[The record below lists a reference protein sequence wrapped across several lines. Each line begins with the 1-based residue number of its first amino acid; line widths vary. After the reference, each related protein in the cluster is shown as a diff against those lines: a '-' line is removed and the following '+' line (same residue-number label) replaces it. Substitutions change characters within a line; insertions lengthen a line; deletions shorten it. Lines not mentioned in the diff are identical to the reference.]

1 MGAPGLQLAF
11 PWITRGEWS
20 LEDYNP
26 EFLDQFESIVMWEP
40 IIKDLP
46 IFEERIRGLL
56 AAGKQVVINPGR
68 IFGSLAFGVSSSPVA
83 VEGTY
88 TAQPTA
94 GSDAFKGIGRIGP
107 FSYFG
112 GGWRGHMYDGI
123 DGTEATLVRPG
134 ADTIPLL
141 SYKEVEGHR
150 LYFDGADL
158 FLLVAVNK
166 DEGAITF
173 LEELLG
179 RVKPNTETVL
189 QPLVSTVELG
199 QDYQRV
205 TVDMPHDGWTVFSE
219 SFSPAWRM
227 TRDGKPVPYYPFENM
242 MSFPLPKG
250 QHTLELS
257 YGMTPIQKVSLGL
270 SIVSL
275 ALLGVIAILFRLQRV
290 PWRDG
295 PYPAL
300 ASGMVTRSERGDVW
314 YRRVAASER
323 SRC

>member
-1 MGAPGLQLAF
+1 M
-11 PWITRGEWS
+11 
-20 LEDYNP
+20 
-26 EFLDQFESIVMWEP
+26 
-40 IIKDLP
+40 
-46 IFEERIRGLL
+46 L

-112 GGWRGHMYDGI
+112 GGGVRWGR
-123 DGTEATLVRPG
+123 ATLVRPG
-134 ADTIPLL
+134 CTTVI
-141 SYKEVEGHR
+141 HR
-150 LYFDGADL
+150 WET
-158 FLLVAVNK
+158 AVNK

-173 LEELLG
+173 LGELLG

-270 SIVSL
+270 SLVSL

>member
-1 MGAPGLQLAF
+1 M
-11 PWITRGEWS
+11 
-20 LEDYNP
+20 
-26 EFLDQFESIVMWEP
+26 
-40 IIKDLP
+40 
-46 IFEERIRGLL
+46 L

-141 SYKEVEGHR
+141 SYKKVEGHR

-173 LEELLG
+173 LGELLG

-270 SIVSL
+270 SLVSL

>member
-1 MGAPGLQLAF
+1 MPRDVLAIGVGAPGLQLAF

-56 AAGKQVVINPGR
+56 AGGKQVVINPGR

-141 SYKEVEGHR
+141 SYK
-150 LYFDGADL
+150 
-158 FLLVAVNK
+158 
-166 DEGAITF
+166 
-173 LEELLG
+173 
-179 RVKPNTETVL
+179 
-189 QPLVSTVELG
+189 
-199 QDYQRV
+199 
-205 TVDMPHDGWTVFSE
+205 
-219 SFSPAWRM
+219 
-227 TRDGKPVPYYPFENM
+227 
-242 MSFPLPKG
+242 
-250 QHTLELS
+250 
-257 YGMTPIQKVSLGL
+257 
-270 SIVSL
+270 
-275 ALLGVIAILFRLQRV
+275 
-290 PWRDG
+290 
-295 PYPAL
+295 
-300 ASGMVTRSERGDVW
+300 
-314 YRRVAASER
+314 
-323 SRC
+323 